1 MRLKSD
7 SRQSKTSPSIR
18 TENIHSI
25 RMKVEVNSAADFL
38 MNLLR
43 INQQKHSNAD
53 DSQLQSFKGSLE
65 NLLASRYKSHWYP
78 DVPIKGS
85 GYRCIRI
92 NGKMDPV
99 VEQAGVAS
107 GLTLRSLQAMLP
119 TELTLWIDPEEVA
132 YRIGENGSICVLYE
146 SPSRASPS
154 SDLDSTGSGAM
165 SGDEFIANDYL
176 EQNGSSSSPSS
187 SVYSSTNSTPTK
199 PTDGRFFGVPSSM
212 SPQFHRNGMKYQQ
225 QHQLPPVTNQFLR
238 QHMNGAQQQQLQ
250 YLQQAQPNWEGFGNN
265 NKVGNNNTH

>member
-1 MRLKSD
+1 M
-7 SRQSKTSPSIR
+7 
-18 TENIHSI
+18 
-25 RMKVEVNSAADFL
+25 EVNSAADFL

-43 INQQKHSNAD
+43 INQKNQSKLD
-53 DSQLQSFKGSLE
+53 DNQMQSFRGSLE
-65 NLLASRYKSHWYP
+65 NLLSLRYKSHWYP

-99 VEQAGVAS
+99 VEQAGMAS
-107 GLTLRSLQAMLP
+107 GLTLRTLQAMLP

-146 SPSRASPS
+146 TPCRASPS
-154 SDLDSTGSGAM
+154 SDLDSTGSGAL

-176 EQNGSSSSPSS
+176 EQNGSSTSPSS

-199 PTDGRFFGVPSSM
+199 PTNGDGRFFDGLTSSTVGQRGGASSSM
-212 SPQFHRNGMKYQQ
+212 SPPFPRNGIKYQQ
-225 QHQLPPVTNQFLR
+225 PQMPNNQFLR
-238 QHMNGAQQQQLQ
+238 QHMNGVQQQQMQ

-265 NKVGNNNTH
+265 NKVCHAQIVYK